1 MEFNLIYIDENITS
15 LIYNKLDINSKIIFA
30 YINNFTFNNYI
41 SINKKLIYKYIYND
55 YILFKKLLNYFDYT
69 NNELQLIGQSCLKNI
84 PLISEKKTG
93 SFQTNGLTDTLNYY
107 YDLRYFFELIMNNIS
122 IKNLF
127 KTTNVD
133 EKIKFMLYKILD
145 HKYLCRHETLWNISS
160 DPALRTLNWNF
171 SPYNKNINWIKV
183 NCGWKGPHR

>member
-1 MEFNLIYIDENITS
+1 
-15 LIYNKLDINSKIIFA
+15 
-30 YINNFTFNNYI
+30 
-41 SINKKLIYKYIYND
+41 
-55 YILFKKLLNYFDYT
+55 
-69 NNELQLIGQSCLKNI
+69 
-84 PLISEKKTG
+84 
-93 SFQTNGLTDTLNYY
+93 
-107 YDLRYFFELIMNNIS
+107 MNNIS

-145 HKYLCRHETLWNISS
+145 HKYLSS